1 MAYDEAL
8 AERIRTA
15 LGKSREVAEKRIVGG
30 GLGFMRDGKMF
41 VGVMKDDLLVR
52 VEPERRAALLKQTG
66 VRSLRLGGKPTA
78 AYVLIDPAAI
88 GGRAALRTWIELAA
102 TSVTTTSQRGAKA
115 KRRKGTIAAAEPDP
129 RIAKLVE
136 VFRADPKLRAVR
148 DVRCKQ
154 RLQATAEVR
163 IKRAQ
168 GGRQAVCAVHA
179 GNAGRE
185 TPQGACR
192 CPRRKGRWQTVR
204 PGSRAADE
212 GMADSRESEALVE
225 RAGEGGAC
233 FCGDRIT
240 LMADPRASGPCAGS
254 HLCSTATASGAH
266 APCSRGRRRRNAVR
280 DRPPRARP
288 RRSAS

>member
-136 VFRADPKLRAVR
+136 VFRADPKLRAVAETFDASSASR
-148 DVRCKQ
+148 QPRKFGSNGLKVNGKLFALFTQGTLVVKLPKDRVAALVAKGDGKPFDPGHG
-154 RLQATAEVR
+154 RLMKEWLTVVSPKLSWSALAKEAHAFVATA
-163 IKRAQ
+163 
-168 GGRQAVCAVHA
+168 
-179 GNAGRE
+179 
-185 TPQGACR
+185 
-192 CPRRKGRWQTVR
+192 
-204 PGSRAADE
+204 
-212 GMADSRESEALVE
+212 
-225 RAGEGGAC
+225 
-233 FCGDRIT
+233 
-240 LMADPRASGPCAGS
+240 
-254 HLCSTATASGAH
+254 
-266 APCSRGRRRRNAVR
+266 
-280 DRPPRARP
+280 
-288 RRSAS
+288 

>member
-8 AERIRTA
+8 AERVRTA

-136 VFRADPKLRAVR
+136 AFRADPKLRAVAETFDASSASR
-148 DVRCKQ
+148 QPRKFGSNGLKVDGKLFALFTQGTLVVKLPKERVAALVAKGDGKPFDPGHG
-154 RLQATAEVR
+154 RLMKEWLTVVSPKLSWSALAKEAHAFVATA
-163 IKRAQ
+163 KR
-168 GGRQAVCAVHA
+168 
-179 GNAGRE
+179 
-185 TPQGACR
+185 
-192 CPRRKGRWQTVR
+192 
-204 PGSRAADE
+204 
-212 GMADSRESEALVE
+212 
-225 RAGEGGAC
+225 
-233 FCGDRIT
+233 
-240 LMADPRASGPCAGS
+240 
-254 HLCSTATASGAH
+254 
-266 APCSRGRRRRNAVR
+266 
-280 DRPPRARP
+280 
-288 RRSAS
+288 

>member
-15 LGKSREVAEKRIVGG
+15 LRKSREVAEKRIVGG

-129 RIAKLVE
+129 RIAKVVE
-136 VFRADPKLRAVR
+136 VFRADPKLRAVAETFVASSASR
-148 DVRCKQ
+148 QPRKFGSNGLKVDGKLFALFTQGTLVVKLPKERVAALVAKGDGKPFDPGHG
-154 RLQATAEVR
+154 RLMKEWLTVVSPKLSWSALAKEAHAFVATA
-163 IKRAQ
+163 
-168 GGRQAVCAVHA
+168 
-179 GNAGRE
+179 
-185 TPQGACR
+185 
-192 CPRRKGRWQTVR
+192 
-204 PGSRAADE
+204 
-212 GMADSRESEALVE
+212 
-225 RAGEGGAC
+225 
-233 FCGDRIT
+233 
-240 LMADPRASGPCAGS
+240 
-254 HLCSTATASGAH
+254 
-266 APCSRGRRRRNAVR
+266 
-280 DRPPRARP
+280 
-288 RRSAS
+288 

>member
-15 LGKSREVAEKRIVGG
+15 LGKSRDVAEKRIVGG

-115 KRRKGTIAAAEPDP
+115 QRRKGTIAAAEPDP

-136 VFRADPKLRAVR
+136 VFRADPKLRAVAETFDASSASGQPR
-148 DVRCKQ
+148 KFGSNGLKVDGKLFALFTQGTLVVKLPKERVAALVAKGDGKPFDPGHG
-154 RLQATAEVR
+154 RLMKEWLTVVSPKLSWSALAKEAHAFVATA
-163 IKRAQ
+163 
-168 GGRQAVCAVHA
+168 
-179 GNAGRE
+179 
-185 TPQGACR
+185 
-192 CPRRKGRWQTVR
+192 
-204 PGSRAADE
+204 
-212 GMADSRESEALVE
+212 
-225 RAGEGGAC
+225 
-233 FCGDRIT
+233 
-240 LMADPRASGPCAGS
+240 
-254 HLCSTATASGAH
+254 
-266 APCSRGRRRRNAVR
+266 
-280 DRPPRARP
+280 
-288 RRSAS
+288 

>member
-136 VFRADPKLRAVR
+136 VFRADPKLRAVAETFDASSASR
-148 DVRCKQ
+148 QPRKFGSNGLKVDGKLFALFTQGTLVVKLPKERVAALVAKGDGKPFDPGHG
-154 RLQATAEVR
+154 RLMKEWLTVVSPKLSWSALAKEAHAFVATA
-163 IKRAQ
+163 
-168 GGRQAVCAVHA
+168 
-179 GNAGRE
+179 
-185 TPQGACR
+185 
-192 CPRRKGRWQTVR
+192 
-204 PGSRAADE
+204 
-212 GMADSRESEALVE
+212 
-225 RAGEGGAC
+225 
-233 FCGDRIT
+233 
-240 LMADPRASGPCAGS
+240 
-254 HLCSTATASGAH
+254 
-266 APCSRGRRRRNAVR
+266 
-280 DRPPRARP
+280 
-288 RRSAS
+288 

>member
-1 MAYDEAL
+1 MAYDETL

-136 VFRADPKLRAVR
+136 VFRADPKLRAVAETFDASSASR
-148 DVRCKQ
+148 QPRKFGSNGLKVDGKLFALFTQGTLVVKLPKERVAALVAKGDGKPFDPGHG
-154 RLQATAEVR
+154 RLMKEWLTVVSPKLSWNALAKEAHAFVATA
-163 IKRAQ
+163 KR
-168 GGRQAVCAVHA
+168 
-179 GNAGRE
+179 
-185 TPQGACR
+185 
-192 CPRRKGRWQTVR
+192 
-204 PGSRAADE
+204 
-212 GMADSRESEALVE
+212 
-225 RAGEGGAC
+225 
-233 FCGDRIT
+233 
-240 LMADPRASGPCAGS
+240 
-254 HLCSTATASGAH
+254 
-266 APCSRGRRRRNAVR
+266 
-280 DRPPRARP
+280 
-288 RRSAS
+288 

>member
-52 VEPERRAALLKQTG
+52 VEPQRRAALLKQTG

-136 VFRADPKLRAVR
+136 VFRADPKLRAVAETFDASSASGQPR
-148 DVRCKQ
+148 KFGSNGLKVDGKLFALFTQGTLVVKLPKERVAALVAKGDGKPFDPGHG
-154 RLQATAEVR
+154 RLMKEWLTVVSPKLSWSALAKEAHAFVATA
-163 IKRAQ
+163 
-168 GGRQAVCAVHA
+168 
-179 GNAGRE
+179 
-185 TPQGACR
+185 
-192 CPRRKGRWQTVR
+192 
-204 PGSRAADE
+204 
-212 GMADSRESEALVE
+212 
-225 RAGEGGAC
+225 
-233 FCGDRIT
+233 
-240 LMADPRASGPCAGS
+240 
-254 HLCSTATASGAH
+254 
-266 APCSRGRRRRNAVR
+266 
-280 DRPPRARP
+280 
-288 RRSAS
+288 

>member
-52 VEPERRAALLKQTG
+52 VEPQRRAALLKQTG

-136 VFRADPKLRAVR
+136 VFRADPKLRAVAETFDASSASGQPR
-148 DVRCKQ
+148 KFGSNGLKVDGKLFALFTQGTLVVKLPKERVAALVAKGDGKPFDPGHG
-154 RLQATAEVR
+154 RLMKEWLTVVSPKLSWSALAKEAHAFVATA
-163 IKRAQ
+163 KR
-168 GGRQAVCAVHA
+168 
-179 GNAGRE
+179 
-185 TPQGACR
+185 
-192 CPRRKGRWQTVR
+192 
-204 PGSRAADE
+204 
-212 GMADSRESEALVE
+212 
-225 RAGEGGAC
+225 
-233 FCGDRIT
+233 
-240 LMADPRASGPCAGS
+240 
-254 HLCSTATASGAH
+254 
-266 APCSRGRRRRNAVR
+266 
-280 DRPPRARP
+280 
-288 RRSAS
+288 

>member
-88 GGRAALRTWIELAA
+88 GGRAALRSWIELAA

-136 VFRADPKLRAVR
+136 VFRADPKLRAVAETFDASSASR
-148 DVRCKQ
+148 QPRKFGSNGLKVDGKLFALFTQGTLVVKLPKDRVAALVAKGDGKPFDPGHG
-154 RLQATAEVR
+154 RLMKEWLTVVSPKLSWSALAKEAHAFVATA
-163 IKRAQ
+163 
-168 GGRQAVCAVHA
+168 
-179 GNAGRE
+179 
-185 TPQGACR
+185 
-192 CPRRKGRWQTVR
+192 
-204 PGSRAADE
+204 
-212 GMADSRESEALVE
+212 
-225 RAGEGGAC
+225 
-233 FCGDRIT
+233 
-240 LMADPRASGPCAGS
+240 
-254 HLCSTATASGAH
+254 
-266 APCSRGRRRRNAVR
+266 
-280 DRPPRARP
+280 
-288 RRSAS
+288 

>member
-30 GLGFMRDGKMF
+30 GLGFMRDGKML

-136 VFRADPKLRAVR
+136 AFRADPKLRAVAETFDASSASGQPR
-148 DVRCKQ
+148 KFGSNGLKVDGKLFALFTQGTLVVKLPKERVAALVAKGDGKPFDPGHG
-154 RLQATAEVR
+154 RLMKEWLTVVSPKLSWSALAKEAHAFVATA
-163 IKRAQ
+163 K
-168 GGRQAVCAVHA
+168 C
-179 GNAGRE
+179 
-185 TPQGACR
+185 
-192 CPRRKGRWQTVR
+192 
-204 PGSRAADE
+204 
-212 GMADSRESEALVE
+212 
-225 RAGEGGAC
+225 
-233 FCGDRIT
+233 
-240 LMADPRASGPCAGS
+240 
-254 HLCSTATASGAH
+254 
-266 APCSRGRRRRNAVR
+266 
-280 DRPPRARP
+280 
-288 RRSAS
+288 

>member
-115 KRRKGTIAAAEPDP
+115 KRRKGAIAAAEPDP

-136 VFRADPKLRAVR
+136 VFRADPKLRAVAETFDASSASR
-148 DVRCKQ
+148 QPRKFGSNGLKVDGKLFALFTQGTLVVKLPKERVAALVAKGDGKPFDPGHG
-154 RLQATAEVR
+154 RLMKEWLTVVSPKLSWSALAKEAHAFVATA
-163 IKRAQ
+163 
-168 GGRQAVCAVHA
+168 
-179 GNAGRE
+179 
-185 TPQGACR
+185 
-192 CPRRKGRWQTVR
+192 
-204 PGSRAADE
+204 
-212 GMADSRESEALVE
+212 
-225 RAGEGGAC
+225 
-233 FCGDRIT
+233 
-240 LMADPRASGPCAGS
+240 
-254 HLCSTATASGAH
+254 
-266 APCSRGRRRRNAVR
+266 
-280 DRPPRARP
+280 
-288 RRSAS
+288 

>member
-136 VFRADPKLRAVR
+136 VFRADPKLRAVAETFDASSASGQPR
-148 DVRCKQ
+148 KFGSNGLKVDGKLFALFTQGTLVVKLPKERVAALVAKGDGKPFDPGHG
-154 RLQATAEVR
+154 RLMKEWLTVVSPKLSWSALAKEAHAFVATA
-163 IKRAQ
+163 KR
-168 GGRQAVCAVHA
+168 
-179 GNAGRE
+179 
-185 TPQGACR
+185 
-192 CPRRKGRWQTVR
+192 
-204 PGSRAADE
+204 
-212 GMADSRESEALVE
+212 
-225 RAGEGGAC
+225 
-233 FCGDRIT
+233 
-240 LMADPRASGPCAGS
+240 
-254 HLCSTATASGAH
+254 
-266 APCSRGRRRRNAVR
+266 
-280 DRPPRARP
+280 
-288 RRSAS
+288 

>member
-136 VFRADPKLRAVR
+136 VFRADPKLRAVAETFDASSASR
-148 DVRCKQ
+148 QPRKFGSNGLKVDGKLFALFTQGTLVVKLPKERVAALVAKGDGKPFDPGHG
-154 RLQATAEVR
+154 RLMKEWLTVVSPKLSWNALAKEAHAFVATA
-163 IKRAQ
+163 
-168 GGRQAVCAVHA
+168 
-179 GNAGRE
+179 
-185 TPQGACR
+185 
-192 CPRRKGRWQTVR
+192 
-204 PGSRAADE
+204 
-212 GMADSRESEALVE
+212 
-225 RAGEGGAC
+225 
-233 FCGDRIT
+233 
-240 LMADPRASGPCAGS
+240 
-254 HLCSTATASGAH
+254 
-266 APCSRGRRRRNAVR
+266 
-280 DRPPRARP
+280 
-288 RRSAS
+288 

>member
-88 GGRAALRTWIELAA
+88 GGRAALQTWIELAA

-136 VFRADPKLRAVR
+136 VFRADPKLRAVAETFDASSASR
-148 DVRCKQ
+148 QPRKFGSNGLKVDGKLFALFTQGTLVVKLPKERVAALVAKGDGKPFDPGHG
-154 RLQATAEVR
+154 RLMKEWLTVVSPKLSWNALAKEAHAFVATA
-163 IKRAQ
+163 
-168 GGRQAVCAVHA
+168 
-179 GNAGRE
+179 
-185 TPQGACR
+185 
-192 CPRRKGRWQTVR
+192 
-204 PGSRAADE
+204 
-212 GMADSRESEALVE
+212 
-225 RAGEGGAC
+225 
-233 FCGDRIT
+233 
-240 LMADPRASGPCAGS
+240 
-254 HLCSTATASGAH
+254 
-266 APCSRGRRRRNAVR
+266 
-280 DRPPRARP
+280 
-288 RRSAS
+288 

>member
-8 AERIRTA
+8 AQRIRTA
-15 LGKSREVAEKRIVGG
+15 LGKSREVAEKGIVGG

-136 VFRADPKLRAVR
+136 VFRADPKLRAVAETFDASSASR
-148 DVRCKQ
+148 QPRKFGSNGLKVDGKLFALFTQGTLVVKLPKERVAALVAKGDGKPFDPGHG
-154 RLQATAEVR
+154 RLMKEWLTVVSPKLSWNALAKEAHAFVATA
-163 IKRAQ
+163 
-168 GGRQAVCAVHA
+168 
-179 GNAGRE
+179 
-185 TPQGACR
+185 
-192 CPRRKGRWQTVR
+192 
-204 PGSRAADE
+204 
-212 GMADSRESEALVE
+212 
-225 RAGEGGAC
+225 
-233 FCGDRIT
+233 
-240 LMADPRASGPCAGS
+240 
-254 HLCSTATASGAH
+254 
-266 APCSRGRRRRNAVR
+266 
-280 DRPPRARP
+280 
-288 RRSAS
+288 

>member
-136 VFRADPKLRAVR
+136 VFRADPKLRAVAETFDASSASR
-148 DVRCKQ
+148 QPRKFGSN
-154 RLQATAEVR
+154 RLKVDGKLFALFTQGTLVVKLPKERVAALVAKGDGKPFDPGHGRLMKEWLTVVSPKLSWSALAKEAHAFVATA
-163 IKRAQ
+163 
-168 GGRQAVCAVHA
+168 
-179 GNAGRE
+179 
-185 TPQGACR
+185 
-192 CPRRKGRWQTVR
+192 
-204 PGSRAADE
+204 
-212 GMADSRESEALVE
+212 
-225 RAGEGGAC
+225 
-233 FCGDRIT
+233 
-240 LMADPRASGPCAGS
+240 
-254 HLCSTATASGAH
+254 
-266 APCSRGRRRRNAVR
+266 
-280 DRPPRARP
+280 
-288 RRSAS
+288 

>member
-78 AYVLIDPAAI
+78 AYVLIDPGAI

-129 RIAKLVE
+129 RTAKLVE
-136 VFRADPKLRAVR
+136 VFRADPKLRAVAETFDASSASGQPR
-148 DVRCKQ
+148 KFGSNGLKVDGKLFALFTQGTLVVKLPKERVAALIAKGDGKPFDPGHG
-154 RLQATAEVR
+154 RLMKEWLTVVSPKLSWSALAKEAHAFVATA
-163 IKRAQ
+163 KR
-168 GGRQAVCAVHA
+168 
-179 GNAGRE
+179 
-185 TPQGACR
+185 
-192 CPRRKGRWQTVR
+192 
-204 PGSRAADE
+204 
-212 GMADSRESEALVE
+212 
-225 RAGEGGAC
+225 
-233 FCGDRIT
+233 
-240 LMADPRASGPCAGS
+240 
-254 HLCSTATASGAH
+254 
-266 APCSRGRRRRNAVR
+266 
-280 DRPPRARP
+280 
-288 RRSAS
+288 

>member
-30 GLGFMRDGKMF
+30 GLGFMRNGKMF

-52 VEPERRAALLKQTG
+52 VEPERRAALLKQTC

-136 VFRADPKLRAVR
+136 AFRADPKLRAVAETFGASSASGQPR
-148 DVRCKQ
+148 KFGSNGLKVDGKLFALFTQGTLVVKLPKERVAALVAKGDGKPFDPGHG
-154 RLQATAEVR
+154 RLMKEWLTVVSPKLSWSALAKEAHAFVATA
-163 IKRAQ
+163 KR
-168 GGRQAVCAVHA
+168 
-179 GNAGRE
+179 
-185 TPQGACR
+185 
-192 CPRRKGRWQTVR
+192 
-204 PGSRAADE
+204 
-212 GMADSRESEALVE
+212 
-225 RAGEGGAC
+225 
-233 FCGDRIT
+233 
-240 LMADPRASGPCAGS
+240 
-254 HLCSTATASGAH
+254 
-266 APCSRGRRRRNAVR
+266 
-280 DRPPRARP
+280 
-288 RRSAS
+288 

>member
-136 VFRADPKLRAVR
+136 VFRADPKLRAV
-148 DVRCKQ
+148 
-154 RLQATAEVR
+154 AETFDASSASRQPRKFGSNGLKVDG
-163 IKRAQ
+163 KLFALFTQ
-168 GGRQAVCAVHA
+168 GTLVVKLPKERVA
-179 GNAGRE
+179 
-185 TPQGACR
+185 
-192 CPRRKGRWQTVR
+192 
-204 PGSRAADE
+204 
-212 GMADSRESEALVE
+212 ALV
-225 RAGEGGAC
+225 AK
-233 FCGDRIT
+233 GDGKPFDPGHGR
-240 LMADPRASGPCAGS
+240 LMKEWLTVVSPKLSW
-254 HLCSTATASGAH
+254 TALAKE
-266 APCSRGRRRRNAVR
+266 
-280 DRPPRARP
+280 AR
-288 RRSAS
+288 

>member
-88 GGRAALRTWIELAA
+88 GGRAALRTWIGLAA

-136 VFRADPKLRAVR
+136 VFRADPKLRAVAETFDASSASR
-148 DVRCKQ
+148 QPRKFGSNGLKVDGKLFALFTQGTLVVKLPKERVAALVAKGDGKPFDPGHG
-154 RLQATAEVR
+154 RLMKEWLTVVSPKLSWSALAKEAHAFVATA
-163 IKRAQ
+163 
-168 GGRQAVCAVHA
+168 
-179 GNAGRE
+179 
-185 TPQGACR
+185 
-192 CPRRKGRWQTVR
+192 
-204 PGSRAADE
+204 
-212 GMADSRESEALVE
+212 
-225 RAGEGGAC
+225 
-233 FCGDRIT
+233 
-240 LMADPRASGPCAGS
+240 
-254 HLCSTATASGAH
+254 
-266 APCSRGRRRRNAVR
+266 
-280 DRPPRARP
+280 
-288 RRSAS
+288 

>member
-52 VEPERRAALLKQTG
+52 VEPQRRAALLKQTG

-115 KRRKGTIAAAEPDP
+115 KRRKDTIAAAEPDP

-136 VFRADPKLRAVR
+136 VFRADPKLRAVAETFDASSASGQPR
-148 DVRCKQ
+148 KFGSNGLKVDGKLFALFTQGTLVVKLPKERVAALVAKGDGKPFDPGHG
-154 RLQATAEVR
+154 RLMKEWLTVVSPKLSWSALAKEAHAFVATA
-163 IKRAQ
+163 
-168 GGRQAVCAVHA
+168 
-179 GNAGRE
+179 
-185 TPQGACR
+185 
-192 CPRRKGRWQTVR
+192 
-204 PGSRAADE
+204 
-212 GMADSRESEALVE
+212 
-225 RAGEGGAC
+225 
-233 FCGDRIT
+233 
-240 LMADPRASGPCAGS
+240 
-254 HLCSTATASGAH
+254 
-266 APCSRGRRRRNAVR
+266 
-280 DRPPRARP
+280 
-288 RRSAS
+288 

>member
-66 VRSLRLGGKPTA
+66 VRSLRLGAKPTA

-88 GGRAALRTWIELAA
+88 GGRAALQTWIELAA

-136 VFRADPKLRAVR
+136 VFRADPKLRAVAETFDASSASR
-148 DVRCKQ
+148 QPRKFGSNGLKVDGKLFALFTQGTLVVKLPKERVAALVAKGDGKPFDPGHG
-154 RLQATAEVR
+154 RLMKEWLTVVSPKLSWSALAKEAHAFVATA
-163 IKRAQ
+163 
-168 GGRQAVCAVHA
+168 
-179 GNAGRE
+179 
-185 TPQGACR
+185 
-192 CPRRKGRWQTVR
+192 
-204 PGSRAADE
+204 
-212 GMADSRESEALVE
+212 
-225 RAGEGGAC
+225 
-233 FCGDRIT
+233 
-240 LMADPRASGPCAGS
+240 
-254 HLCSTATASGAH
+254 
-266 APCSRGRRRRNAVR
+266 
-280 DRPPRARP
+280 
-288 RRSAS
+288 

>member
-52 VEPERRAALLKQTG
+52 VEPERRAALLRQTG

-136 VFRADPKLRAVR
+136 VFRADPKLRAVAETFDASSASR
-148 DVRCKQ
+148 QPRKFGSNGLKVDGKLFALFTQGTLVVKLPKERVAALVAKGDGKPFDPGHG
-154 RLQATAEVR
+154 RLMKEWLTVVSPKLSWSALAKEAHAFVATA
-163 IKRAQ
+163 
-168 GGRQAVCAVHA
+168 
-179 GNAGRE
+179 
-185 TPQGACR
+185 
-192 CPRRKGRWQTVR
+192 
-204 PGSRAADE
+204 
-212 GMADSRESEALVE
+212 
-225 RAGEGGAC
+225 
-233 FCGDRIT
+233 
-240 LMADPRASGPCAGS
+240 
-254 HLCSTATASGAH
+254 
-266 APCSRGRRRRNAVR
+266 
-280 DRPPRARP
+280 
-288 RRSAS
+288 

>member
-41 VGVMKDDLLVR
+41 VGVMNDDLLVR

-136 VFRADPKLRAVR
+136 VFRADPKLRAVAETFDASSASR
-148 DVRCKQ
+148 QPRKFGSNGLKVDGKLFALFTQGTLVVKLPKERVAALVAKGDGKPFDPGHG
-154 RLQATAEVR
+154 RLMKEWLTVVSPKLSWNALAKEAHAFVATA
-163 IKRAQ
+163 
-168 GGRQAVCAVHA
+168 
-179 GNAGRE
+179 
-185 TPQGACR
+185 
-192 CPRRKGRWQTVR
+192 
-204 PGSRAADE
+204 
-212 GMADSRESEALVE
+212 
-225 RAGEGGAC
+225 
-233 FCGDRIT
+233 
-240 LMADPRASGPCAGS
+240 
-254 HLCSTATASGAH
+254 
-266 APCSRGRRRRNAVR
+266 
-280 DRPPRARP
+280 
-288 RRSAS
+288 

>member
-136 VFRADPKLRAVR
+136 AFRADPKLRAVAETFDASSASR
-148 DVRCKQ
+148 QPRKFGSNGLKVDGKLFALFTQGTLVVKLPKERVAALVAKGDGKPFDPGHG
-154 RLQATAEVR
+154 RLMKEWLTVVSPKLSWNALAKEAHAFVATA
-163 IKRAQ
+163 
-168 GGRQAVCAVHA
+168 
-179 GNAGRE
+179 
-185 TPQGACR
+185 
-192 CPRRKGRWQTVR
+192 
-204 PGSRAADE
+204 
-212 GMADSRESEALVE
+212 
-225 RAGEGGAC
+225 
-233 FCGDRIT
+233 
-240 LMADPRASGPCAGS
+240 
-254 HLCSTATASGAH
+254 
-266 APCSRGRRRRNAVR
+266 
-280 DRPPRARP
+280 
-288 RRSAS
+288 

>member
-52 VEPERRAALLKQTG
+52 VEPQRRAALLKQTG

-102 TSVTTTSQRGAKA
+102 TSVSTTSQRGAKA

-136 VFRADPKLRAVR
+136 VFRADPKLRAVAETFDASSASGQPR
-148 DVRCKQ
+148 KFGSNGLKVDGKLFALFTQGTLVVKLPKERVAALVAKGDGKPFDPGHG
-154 RLQATAEVR
+154 RLMKEWLTVVSPKLSWSALAKEAHAFVATA
-163 IKRAQ
+163 KR
-168 GGRQAVCAVHA
+168 
-179 GNAGRE
+179 
-185 TPQGACR
+185 
-192 CPRRKGRWQTVR
+192 
-204 PGSRAADE
+204 
-212 GMADSRESEALVE
+212 
-225 RAGEGGAC
+225 
-233 FCGDRIT
+233 
-240 LMADPRASGPCAGS
+240 
-254 HLCSTATASGAH
+254 
-266 APCSRGRRRRNAVR
+266 
-280 DRPPRARP
+280 
-288 RRSAS
+288 

>member
-52 VEPERRAALLKQTG
+52 VERERRAALLKQTG

-136 VFRADPKLRAVR
+136 VFRADPKLRAVAETFDASSASR
-148 DVRCKQ
+148 QPRKFGSNGLKVDG
-154 RLQATAEVR
+154 RLFGLFTQGTLVVKLPKERVAALVAKGDGKPFDPGHGRLMKEWLTVVSPKLSWSALAKEAHAFVATA
-163 IKRAQ
+163 KR
-168 GGRQAVCAVHA
+168 
-179 GNAGRE
+179 
-185 TPQGACR
+185 
-192 CPRRKGRWQTVR
+192 
-204 PGSRAADE
+204 
-212 GMADSRESEALVE
+212 
-225 RAGEGGAC
+225 
-233 FCGDRIT
+233 
-240 LMADPRASGPCAGS
+240 
-254 HLCSTATASGAH
+254 
-266 APCSRGRRRRNAVR
+266 
-280 DRPPRARP
+280 
-288 RRSAS
+288 

>member
-52 VEPERRAALLKQTG
+52 VEPQRRAALLKQTG

-115 KRRKGTIAAAEPDP
+115 KRRKDTIAAAEPDP

-136 VFRADPKLRAVR
+136 VFRADPKLRAVAETFDASSASGQPR
-148 DVRCKQ
+148 KFGSNGLKVDGKLFALFTQGTLVVKLPKERVAALVAKGDGKPFDPGHG
-154 RLQATAEVR
+154 RLMKEWLTVVSPKLSWSALAKEAHAFVATA
-163 IKRAQ
+163 KR
-168 GGRQAVCAVHA
+168 
-179 GNAGRE
+179 
-185 TPQGACR
+185 
-192 CPRRKGRWQTVR
+192 
-204 PGSRAADE
+204 
-212 GMADSRESEALVE
+212 
-225 RAGEGGAC
+225 
-233 FCGDRIT
+233 
-240 LMADPRASGPCAGS
+240 
-254 HLCSTATASGAH
+254 
-266 APCSRGRRRRNAVR
+266 
-280 DRPPRARP
+280 
-288 RRSAS
+288 